1 MTRYKEYLRAHGV
14 PLACDYEVLPCDG
27 VESVSTRVIDNGVV
41 ATTYIN
47 ATESWSAMC
56 NRHGECIVFKSYE
69 DIANL
74 NS

>member
-1 MTRYKEYLRAHGV
+1 MTKFKEYLRAHGI
-14 PLACDYEVLPCDG
+14 PLECDYEVLPCDG

-69 DIANL
+69 DIVYL